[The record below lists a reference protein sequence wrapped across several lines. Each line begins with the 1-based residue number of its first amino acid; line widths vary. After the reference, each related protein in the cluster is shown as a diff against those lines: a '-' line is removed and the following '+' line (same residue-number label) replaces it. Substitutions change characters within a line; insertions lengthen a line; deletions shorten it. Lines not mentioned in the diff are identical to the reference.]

1 MSDGIQKFEL
11 WENWA
16 RKRSPNRRESFSP
29 RGKNVNRNFP
39 GEPCSSYVSSSTFA
53 GVVSLLGNSLI
64 IKSRS
69 FIQLVFK
76 LNDKYSFLEY
86 RNVTK
91 LGGKPKTV
99 ISVWDLESKWGGYRK
114 LFSCATSRHQKATK
128 ENCIWMYPIQT
139 TCIITTRSR
148 HGMVF
153 LLRAITIFYVR
164 AHLVFFHYYGY
175 LTLIRLDR
183 EILRYFLLTDM
194 YLWTLG
200 KLLKKTHTHA
210 NK

>member
-99 ISVWDLESKWGGYRK
+99 SSVWDLESEWGGYRK
-114 LFSCATSRHQKATK
+114 LFSCATSRHQRPLRKIVS
-128 ENCIWMYPIQT
+128 ECIQYRLHT
-139 TCIITTRSR
+139 L
-148 HGMVF
+148 
-153 LLRAITIFYVR
+153 LLRDLDTEWFSCCV
-164 AHLVFFHYYGY
+164 LSPS
-175 LTLIRLDR
+175 LTCAR
-183 EILRYFLLTDM
+183 T
-194 YLWTLG
+194 
-200 KLLKKTHTHA
+200 
-210 NK
+210 